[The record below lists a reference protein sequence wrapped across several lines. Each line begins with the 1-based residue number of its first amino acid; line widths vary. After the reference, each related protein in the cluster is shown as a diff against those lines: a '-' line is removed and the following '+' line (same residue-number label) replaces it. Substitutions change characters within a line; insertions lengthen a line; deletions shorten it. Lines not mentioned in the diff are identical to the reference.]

1 MRAAPRER
9 RFSMNIIVVIADT
22 FRYDNIYPLEDN
34 PLKGKHL
41 EEFARQ
47 GVSLSHFYTGSF
59 PTIPQRTDFTTG
71 RVGWPWYPWQALQLS
86 GNNHLPKLLG
96 EAGYVSQLLGDCP
109 HLINSRFDLGFDG
122 FHTLRGQEGNSH
134 FLRLN
139 HEIRE
144 TIPVAKTRTGSGFMG
159 RNLPDLH
166 RWTNQYFERESETFA
181 YRTANKV
188 EEWLEENY
196 LHDSFFLW
204 VDFFDPHEPW
214 DPPEYLVRKYD
225 QSGYNGPPMIH
236 PNYGMASDL
245 NTAELQNLKA
255 HYLAEAFIVDRAI
268 GRILTKIEDLDLY
281 SNSIVVFMS
290 DHGMSLGEHN
300 RTGKSNINTNDDRY
314 WPIYSEVAHCP
325 FIVRA
330 PGLPAGTSVDSFIQP
345 ADIQPTLLE
354 LAGLQL
360 RPLDPWHGHSFTPQ
374 LRGQAPLEHRD
385 FAVTAGHL
393 RQKDGRIPDCA
404 VTPVVYTSD
413 WAYIPIGPNGD
424 SCLHDRQA
432 DPDAKIDVAAD
443 HPTVAREMQERL
455 NTYLE
460 ELGAPEAALEAIQP
474 L

>member
-1 MRAAPRER
+1 
-9 RFSMNIIVVIADT
+9 MNIIVIIADT
-22 FRYDNIYPLEDN
+22 YRYDNIYPLGAN
-34 PLKGKHL
+34 AVGGRHL

-71 RVGWPWYPWQALQLS
+71 RIGWPWYPWQTLQLS
-86 GNNHLPKLLG
+86 GHNHLPKLLR
-96 EAGYVSQLLGDCP
+96 EADYVSQLLGDCP
-109 HLINSRFDLGFDG
+109 HLINSRFDLEFDG

-139 HEIRE
+139 REIQE
-144 TIPVAKTRTGSGFMG
+144 TMPRAKTRAGRGFMG

-181 YRTANKV
+181 YRTANKA

-196 LHDSFFLW
+196 RHEKFFLW

-225 QSGYNGPPMIH
+225 RSGYDGPPMIH
-236 PNYGMASDL
+236 PNYGQASDL
-245 NTAELQNLKA
+245 NAAELENLRA
-255 HYLAEAFIVDRAI
+255 HYLAEAFVVDRAI
-268 GRILTKIEDLDLY
+268 GRILTKIEDLDLFAK
-281 SNSIVVFMS
+281 SVVVFMS

-300 RTGKSNINTNDDRY
+300 RTGKSNINDNDHRY
-314 WPIYSEVAHCP
+314 WPIYPEVAHCP

-330 PGLPAGTSVDSFIQP
+330 PGLPAGTTVDSFIQP
-345 ADIQPTLLE
+345 SDIQPTLLE
-354 LAGLQL
+354 LAGLDL
-360 RPLDPWHGHSFTPQ
+360 APVDPWHGASF
-374 LRGQAPLEHRD
+374 APLLQGQVPMAPRE

-393 RQKDGRIPDCA
+393 RQRNGRIPDCA
-404 VTPVVYTSD
+404 VTPVVYTRD
-413 WAYIPIGPNGD
+413 WAYVPVGPEGT
-424 SCLHDRQA
+424 SCLYDRRA
-432 DPDAKIDVAAD
+432 DPAAEMDVLAD
-443 HPTVAREMQERL
+443 YPTVARDLQERL

-460 ELGAPEAALEAIQP
+460 ELDAPAAALDSVQP